1 MKEDIIV
8 ELSKYSKE
16 ILIKAFVEHNLFGK
30 DDFLRNVRSIEF
42 DNIQLKQKG
51 LAAEMK
57 KLNPWNAHTKY
68 VNLRNK
74 YDKYDKQIKKL
85 FTEKHYPIDFIDFI
99 LTELK
104 GGKNMVKKKE
114 YIEEDEEE
122 FEEEEDEVP
131 RPQYKNVKPKEVVK
145 KEVPKDTFKQ
155 EVIEAIK
162 NLNLRIS
169 GIESSLYR
177 AGVLR

>member
-1 MKEDIIV
+1 MSLFSKKKPDKQEELEKEKLSVLYDIV
-8 ELSKYSKE
+8 EKYK
-16 ILIKAFVEHNLFGK
+16 KAGY
-30 DDFLRNVRSIEF
+30 S
-42 DNIQLKQKG
+42 
-51 LAAEMK
+51 
-57 KLNPWNAHTKY
+57 
-68 VNLRNK
+68 
-74 YDKYDKQIKKL
+74 DKQIKKL
-85 FTEKHYPIDFIDFI
+85 FIEKHYPIDFIDFI

-122 FEEEEDEVP
+122 VEEEDEEEFEEEEEDEVP
-131 RPQYKNVKPKEVVK
+131 KPQYKNVKPKEVIK